1 MGDAI
6 DRMDI
11 EREIRHLKELM
22 AERDKALSLQ
32 HGEYERRLS
41 MLNGEA
47 DRLRSMQATY
57 VLREVFDN
65 KVKENQGGVDAVA
78 REVSARTDGLE
89 EQLRASFKD
98 RAELHAELGL
108 LKAKVA
114 GLSESLTWLMRL
126 FVTALV
132 SGVIALG
139 FTFFRR

>member
-1 MGDAI
+1 MNEQIGRD
-6 DRMDI
+6 DL
-11 EREIRHLKELM
+11 EREIHHLRELLD
-22 AERDKALSLQ
+22 ERDKALGLQ
-32 HGEYERRLS
+32 ANEYERRLA

-47 DRLRSMQATY
+47 ARLREMQQSY
-57 VLREVFDN
+57 VPREVFEN
-65 KVKENQGGVDAVA
+65 SAKENQGRVDAVA
-78 REVSARTDGLE
+78 REVAARTDGLE

-98 RAELHAELGL
+98 RADLHAELAL
-108 LKAKVA
+108 VKAKVA